1 MYFELQIENFQNMKF
16 PVILS
21 SVLILAFSTTIY
33 GQVSDDI
40 NKKDSAGL
48 KQGFWRQTDEE
59 GRLKYEGQ
67 FKDDIPYGEFKR
79 FDVNGKL
86 QTISYISDNGRRSF
100 TRSFHP
106 NGNVMSE
113 GLYINQ
119 KKDSLWRFIDEA
131 GNLLTTE
138 TYQNGI
144 RNGEMKAYHPDG
156 QIIEILNYT
165 NDVKDGKWQQYF
177 MNGLPKLEAVYSE
190 GGIVRSCQIFL
201 Y

>member
-1 MYFELQIENFQNMKF
+1 
-16 PVILS
+16 
-21 SVLILAFSTTIY
+21 
-33 GQVSDDI
+33 
-40 NKKDSAGL
+40 
-48 KQGFWRQTDEE
+48 
-59 GRLKYEGQ
+59 
-67 FKDDIPYGEFKR
+67 
-79 FDVNGKL
+79 
-86 QTISYISDNGRRSF
+86 
-100 TRSFHP
+100 
-106 NGNVMSE
+106 
-113 GLYINQ
+113 
-119 KKDSLWRFIDEA
+119 
-131 GNLLTTE
+131 LLTTE